1 MGIDFSGDADAATTS
16 YCGTTSFRNVRVAD
30 SLRVDS
36 NADMAE
42 EVEQV
47 RDVRCSETFWRRKVG
62 PRKILSTYD
71 FRTWREQLRTK
82 EV

>member
-47 RDVRCSETFWRRKVG
+47 RGVTCSEVRTIFGAEKAIHFLYLWKNGLSKNTFD
-62 PRKILSTYD
+62 L
-71 FRTWREQLRTK
+71 
-82 EV
+82 

>member
-47 RDVRCSETFWRRKVG
+47 RGVTCSELFLAQKKPYILYLWKNGLSKNTFD
-62 PRKILSTYD
+62 L
-71 FRTWREQLRTK
+71 
-82 EV
+82 